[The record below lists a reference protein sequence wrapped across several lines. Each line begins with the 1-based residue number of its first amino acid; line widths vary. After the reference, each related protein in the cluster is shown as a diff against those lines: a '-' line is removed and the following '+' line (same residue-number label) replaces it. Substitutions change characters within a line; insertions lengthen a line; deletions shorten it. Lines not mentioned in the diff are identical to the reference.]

1 MRSKRSLSLTMA
13 LALTAIC
20 TAKAGIVRLS
30 EPDAYIQDG
39 LVAAYDGIRN
49 DGLDKPHN
57 SSARVWKCLVPDGPD
72 LEFKTGGEALAGEEG
87 FWVGD
92 GYVFRRATLAEM
104 AKDVTLGSK
113 FTIQLACEMDL
124 NAVSGLGD
132 QYEGFTNGSNGQG
145 YPTLVGESQDH
156 GLYVD
161 RMWQNNSEI
170 IWKGDGIVIE
180 KDGKR
185 PRISNY
191 YPRTLTMIADETGYG
206 ILESPD
212 RSAMTA
218 RSFHGSYANTR
229 FSLGGK
235 INSAS
240 HYSKGLFHGARFY
253 SRALS
258 NDELLHNDRVDLVR
272 YFHAYPAQTVTIA
285 PSIHGA
291 TGTEGTGTW
300 EVAGSHTFTAPETVT
315 LPNGNVYRCT
325 GYELCV

>member
-57 SSARVWKCLVPDGPD
+57 SSAPVWKCLVPDGPD

-104 AKDVTLGSK
+104 AEGVTLGPN

-132 QYEGFTNGSNGQG
+132 QYEGRTNESNGQG

-161 RMWQNNSEI
+161 RMWKN
-170 IWKGDGIVIE
+170 K
-180 KDGKR
+180 
-185 PRISNY
+185 
-191 YPRTLTMIADETGYG
+191 
-206 ILESPD
+206 
-212 RSAMTA
+212 
-218 RSFHGSYANTR
+218 
-229 FSLGGK
+229 
-235 INSAS
+235 
-240 HYSKGLFHGARFY
+240 
-253 SRALS
+253 ALS
-258 NDELLHNDRVDLVR
+258 QQMVD
-272 YFHAYPAQTVTIA
+272 F
-285 PSIHGA
+285 
-291 TGTEGTGTW
+291 
-300 EVAGSHTFTAPETVT
+300 
-315 LPNGNVYRCT
+315 
-325 GYELCV
+325 